1 MEPRPDTWG
10 SFRKRNEMQTFS
22 FSFSSWKML
31 QADRERTR
39 SQHTAKGHNWVIP
52 VSKGHQVLLQRKVL
66 GICLNKD
73 MARL

>member
-31 QADRERTR
+31 QADHEKTW
-39 SQHTAKGHNWVIP
+39 SQHMAKSHKRLIP
-52 VSKGHQVLLQRKVL
+52 VSKRHWVLPSEEGAGDLP
-66 GICLNKD
+66 
-73 MARL
+73 